1 MTLQAMLL
9 TAYKW
14 SFTQCT
20 GASTGPTLSTKERR
34 CIASGVATY
43 VDARSALAQSLL
55 AGAK

>member
-1 MTLQAMLL
+1 MLL